1 LVLLLRCMPRLAG
14 CHHCLRP
21 AAVRTPHTSTRKV
34 VCVSVSTGLDGGWGG
49 GGAWELVGT
58 STQQKPNL
66 ALIPSEHMLPPVAVL
81 ICLVGQPCVATA
93 QQLYHADASA
103 GGLHSRVLLT

>member
-1 LVLLLRCMPRLAG
+1 MHASVGWLSSL
-14 CHHCLRP
+14 P
-21 AAVRTPHTSTRKV
+21 AACGSPHTTHQHTEGC
-34 VCVSVSTGLDGGWGG
+34 VCVGVDRVGWGLG
-49 GGAWELVGT
+49 VGGAWELVGT